1 MARRFVLALVL
12 VAALAGTASAA
23 VTKAGDPQK
32 RHNAAD
38 QAWAERLRV
47 QRDDLGAGD
56 WRVEPPNPDNDRGAP
71 KVCKDPNLSDLV
83 ETGSAEDPNFSRNS
97 SFVSSSSVVFQTSP
111 QLRTAYRRLSR
122 APLNECL
129 TWAFKQGAAAS
140 GARVRVS
147 SFRSIR
153 VSHLAPMG
161 KAARVDLVVSGPA
174 ASVRGHI
181 SYYLLARGRASV
193 LLMIASFSR
202 PATPISASLE
212 RHLATIVAQR
222 LKG

>member
-1 MARRFVLALVL
+1 MARRFVIALL
-12 VAALAGTASAA
+12 TLAALAGTASAA
-23 VTKAGDPQK
+23 VTKAGDPKK

-38 QAWAERLRV
+38 QAWAERLRI

-56 WRVEPPNPDNDRGAP
+56 WRVEPPDPDNDRGAP
-71 KVCKDPNLSDLV
+71 KVCKDPNMSDLV
-83 ETGSAEDPNFSRNS
+83 ETGSSEEPNFSRNN
-97 SFVSSSSVVFQTSP
+97 SFVSSSSVVFQTAA
-111 QLRTAYRRLSR
+111 QLRTAYGRLAR

-153 VSHLAPMG
+153 VSHLAPLG

-174 ASVRGHI
+174 ASIRGHI

-193 LLMIASFSR
+193 LLMIASFGR

-212 RHLATIVAQR
+212 RQLTTVVGQR
-222 LKG
+222 LRG